1 MKAFGTHLI
10 IDCDKCEGKLND
22 KQHIQEF
29 IDKLVELMKMKK
41 MGDTAFIY
49 FENNEYNQERDIV
62 GYTVFQC
69 ISLSNITMH
78 INEIS
83 KTIYLDVFSCSE
95 LDDIEIA
102 LLFSDYFKPT
112 KMKKQRLIRDARL

>member
-1 MKAFGTHLI
+1 MKVFGHILML
-10 IDCDKCEGKLND
+10 DCDKCEGKIND

-29 IDKLVELMKMKK
+29 INKLVDNMNMKK
-41 MGDTAFIY
+41 MGDNVFIY
-49 FENNEYNQERDIV
+49 FENNEYNRERDIV

-83 KTIYLDVFSCSE
+83 RTIYLDVFSCSE

-102 LLFSDYFKPT
+102 ILFSEYFKPT